1 MLIEIYTNI
10 DFSSL
15 LIQIADIFVEMKDK
29 QDVWKNFTPE
39 PGRLHNSF
47 EYKKLL
53 LPELGILGWLRFTKA
68 FGQALE
74 ADSHEDEYEIH
85 YIVNGELNWWVE
97 ERDYTL
103 RSGTILI
110 VRPNERHGSRSG
122 ALEPCEHFW
131 LRISM
136 HLDKQ
141 LPGLSEEQNRNLCK
155 AFASFESRVFM
166 VSPMIHTAFSKLVQ
180 EHHTPDIHSET
191 TSRASLHSLLVTII
205 RDYEKTRDKSKGFE
219 ISSCIEAS
227 TLRIKENLSN
237 PPTVKQLS
245 REAQISEAGFRKK
258 FRMEIGCSPL
268 DYINRRRIDEA
279 KRLMSLG
286 HPNIKEISHNLGFS
300 SRQYFSTVFKRV
312 TGMSP
317 GDLIK
322 RASQ

>member
-1 MLIEIYTNI
+1 M
-10 DFSSL
+10 
-15 LIQIADIFVEMKDK
+15 
-29 QDVWKNFTPE
+29 
-39 PGRLHNSF
+39 
-47 EYKKLL
+47 KLL
-53 LPELGILGWLRFTKA
+53 PSSVRILIYFFLLPVFLFSELRVHGAKKALPEEIEKIS
-68 FGQALE
+68 QAIPE
-74 ADSHEDEYEIH
+74 KIES
-85 YIVNGELNWWVE
+85 
-97 ERDYTL
+97 
-103 RSGTILI
+103 
-110 VRPNERHGSRSG
+110 SRKHKV
-122 ALEPCEHFW
+122 L
-131 LRISM
+131 
-136 HLDKQ
+136 
-141 LPGLSEEQNRNLCK
+141 
-155 AFASFESRVFM
+155 VF
-166 VSPMIHTAFSKLVQ
+166 SKAFSKLVQ
-180 EHHTPDIHSET
+180 EHQTPDIHSVT

-205 RDYEKTRDKSKGFE
+205 RDYENTKDKSKGFE

-286 HPNIKEISHNLGFS
+286 DPNIKEISHNLGFS

-322 RASQ
+322 KASQ